1 MCPREPTCTTTTL
14 KIPSQP
20 MYHLYKDLISPFP
33 QSEDGNS
40 YCLTICCVVTDY
52 LFCLPIPNKEA
63 ETVVQAYLKYI
74 YSLFGGSKV
83 LITDNGSEFK
93 NTLFKEVCK
102 ELNFTQHHITTYLP
116 SSNLVEHHHGSLK
129 KCIAKFCQRDASHWD
144 KIVPY
149 TCLTQ
154 NLFPHT
160 LEGESAM
167 FEIFGHGDKD
177 TFIDLEALYC
187 LYMQIALRLQKA
199 HEKAKHDYSENSI
212 LPEVGDPVLFQN
224 HNKTG
229 FSSIFLSGY
238 CYVTTMSNCSH
249 MSKESFSMFIFHF

>member
-1 MCPREPTCTTTTL
+1 MCPRELTCTTICSRNLENT
-14 KIPSQP
+14 KP
-20 MYHLYKDLISPFP
+20 MNMDLIGPFR

-40 YCLTICCVVTDY
+40 YCLTACCEFTDY
-52 LFCLPIPNKEA
+52 MFCLPIPNKEA
-63 ETVVQAYLKYI
+63 ETIVQAYLKYI

-102 ELNFTQHHITTYLP
+102 ELNSTQHHITTYLP
-116 SSNLVEHHHGSLK
+116 SSNLVERHHSSLK

-149 TCLTQ
+149 ACLTQ

-167 FEIFGHGDKD
+167 FKMFGH
-177 TFIDLEALYC
+177 
-187 LYMQIALRLQKA
+187 
-199 HEKAKHDYSENSI
+199 
-212 LPEVGDPVLFQN
+212 DPIVL
-224 HNKTG
+224 G
-229 FSSIFLSGY
+229 
-238 CYVTTMSNCSH
+238 M
-249 MSKESFSMFIFHF
+249 ESMFEPK